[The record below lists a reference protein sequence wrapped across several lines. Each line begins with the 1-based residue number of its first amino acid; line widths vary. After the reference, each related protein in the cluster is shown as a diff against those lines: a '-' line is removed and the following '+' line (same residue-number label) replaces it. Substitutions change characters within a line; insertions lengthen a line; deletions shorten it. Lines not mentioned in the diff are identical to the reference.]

1 MAAPIE
7 ITTADDA
14 TKLGIRT
21 ALGTAPIM
29 NPAFIGA
36 VTATGSIGIKSGSYT
51 ASASPTTLTASRSIT
66 LPDSDISIGGGILTD
81 LGSYL
86 RVAGEVLFL
95 SDFSSNI
102 PVSFDGGHPAQFLV
116 TGDTAITFPT
126 SGTLATTAQVN
137 LKANIA
143 SPTFTGTV
151 SGVTSSMVGL
161 GNVDN
166 TSDANKPVSSA
177 QQTALNL
184 KANSASPTLTGNT
197 TITGSGAA
205 SASTSIV
212 SGSVFSGGTPLTA
225 LPKSLIQ
232 PVVNLY
238 TSVTGIAS
246 TDIIT
251 VVGHSF
257 ANGDTVAFSSLTGGT
272 GLSANSKYFVVS
284 VSGNTFQLS
293 LTSGGAAINFTTDI
307 TAGTITNYAVWS
319 TSGTMLGVNA
329 GPTFTGDLINL
340 EKDGTSGF
348 KVDSTGTATCS
359 GFVSSG
365 GVTLSGGSSVSFSGR
380 SRIKS
385 AADGEISFRNN
396 ADSSNANI
404 TAGNITASGTAT
416 ATGGVIYG
424 TFTVG
429 TFPTT
434 TYLEAVVTDAL
445 APTQGATVVAGGSA
459 KCKVMYNGTAKIV
472 TAVL

>member
-1 MAAPIE
+1 LFIWR
-7 ITTADDA
+7 
-14 TKLGIRT
+14 GINIQTRDK
-21 ALGTAPIM
+21 
-29 NPAFIGA
+29 
-36 VTATGSIGIKSGSYT
+36 IK
-51 ASASPTTLTASRSIT
+51 
-66 LPDSDISIGGGILTD
+66 
-81 LGSYL
+81 
-86 RVAGEVLFL
+86 
-95 SDFSSNI
+95 
-102 PVSFDGGHPAQFLV
+102 
-116 TGDTAITFPT
+116 
-126 SGTLATTAQVN
+126 VN

-151 SGVTSSMVGL
+151 SGITKSMVGL

-166 TSDANKPVSSA
+166 TSDSSKPVSSA

-197 TITGSGAA
+197 IITGSGAA

-232 PVVNLY
+232 PAVNLY
-238 TSVTGIAS
+238 TGVTGIAS

-251 VVGHSF
+251 VVGHAF

-329 GPTFTGDLINL
+329 SPAFTGDLLNL
-340 EKDGTSGF
+340 QTGGVSGF
-348 KVDSTGTATCS
+348 R
-359 GFVSSG
+359 VSSLG
-365 GVTLSGGSSVSFSGR
+365 ALSANGITTLSNGLSISGR
-380 SRIKS
+380 GTLRANS
-385 AADGEISFRNN
+385 DGNFDLVNN
-396 ADSSNANI
+396 SNAAANL
-404 TAGNITASGTAT
+404 TLQNVSASGTAT

-445 APTQGATVVAGGSA
+445 APIQGATVVAGGSA